1 MKKFLSILLSCA
13 FLVTLAICLT
23 GCKGIVTERQMK
35 NKVEKALQEKYK
47 EEFVCA
53 RIIPG
58 RNLSGSYTTECYPV
72 KNSDLLFDAQFHP
85 DNMEMGVDYYPN
97 AIAALEFAQMFD
109 SNIGETLGT
118 HFISCYHSSGT
129 YDDDTTQA
137 IIDGKFTLEL
147 YMSKR
152 YSYNFQD
159 SIGHKLREGFLICI
173 DSSTLNA
180 SYDEE
185 WDAIMNTLE
194 SIRQRGLDN
203 STDLCFRIWLFFVP
217 ENEYNIGL
225 KYSESNIVS
234 ISYLEDLAVGEEYK
248 FSRVIHFDVGLDTN
262 PITKDE
268 YVKLRKEVD

>member
-1 MKKFLSILLSCA
+1 MRKFLSVLLLCT
-13 FLVTLAICLT
+13 FLLALTTSLT
-23 GCKGIVTERQMK
+23 GCKGIVTVGQMK
-35 NKVEKALQEKYK
+35 TAVEKALQEKYK
-47 EEFVCA
+47 EEFVCT

-58 RNLSGSYTTECYPV
+58 RNLSGSYSVECYPI
-72 KNSDLLFDAQFHP
+72 KNRDLMFRAQFHP

-97 AIAALEFAQMFD
+97 AIAALEFSQMFD
-109 SNIGETLGT
+109 SNIGEALGS
-118 HFISCYHSSGT
+118 HFISCYHSLGT

-152 YSYNFQD
+152 YSYNYPD
-159 SIGHKLREGFLICI
+159 GIGHKLREGFLICI

-185 WDAIMNTLE
+185 WDAIMNALE

-203 STDLCFRIWLFFVP
+203 GTDLCFRIWLFFVP

-234 ISYLEDLAVGEEYK
+234 ISYLKDLAVGEEYK
-248 FSRVIHFDVGLDTN
+248 FNRVIHFDVGLDTN

-268 YVKLRKEVD
+268 YVKLRKEID